1 VRSTFNLIRMKK
13 QTTPW
18 VFPTVKVLVNIA
30 YYFVSFIC
38 LLVLGFGI
46 FKVASSRF
54 VNESPDHSLTSVG
67 LPVEWKT
74 DERKAATKAP
84 VLERVSLI
92 QEKEKGILHVPIWS
106 AAGGVYL
113 VAQALGLVSAIVL
126 LYLLRKIFTTL
137 NITSPFSA
145 SNVRRISAMGF
156 ILIAQDLLA
165 FGAELALRSLVKPYV
180 TQLSATNLAK
190 DLTFNTFEIHLG
202 IEGAWFLGL
211 ILLALAQVYRRGIE
225 LQVENDLTI

>member
-1 VRSTFNLIRMKK
+1 MEK
-13 QTTPW
+13 QKTPW
-18 VFPTVKVLVNIA
+18 VFPTVKILVNIA

-46 FKVASSRF
+46 FKVAASRF
-54 VNESPDHSLTSVG
+54 VNESPDHSLTSLG

-74 DERKAATKAP
+74 AERRAATKAP
-84 VLERVSLI
+84 VLTRVSLV

-113 VAQALGLVSAIVL
+113 GAQAVGLVSAIVL

-137 NITSPFSA
+137 NITSPFSP

-156 ILIAQDLLA
+156 ILIGQDLLA
-165 FGAELALRSLVKPYV
+165 FGAESVLRPLVKPYV
-180 TQLSATNLAK
+180 TQLSATRLLQN
-190 DLTFNTFEIHLG
+190 LTFNTLEIHLN

-225 LQVENDLTI
+225 LQTENELTV